1 MITILPIQITI
12 YAGQSIIFTPR
23 YFLARRL
30 DLDDAEG
37 SDGGTVYPIPK
48 WLTKNGWD
56 FNRILTCRL
65 YDTKTF
71 NFSASLSEARARSQ
85 RKSVEKQHRSRVRGS
100 RRKMI
105 TAGEKE
111 HPRRESKS
119 KIIEWAYRSA
129 RANPQS
135 KLNQS
140 RTFAP
145 KMCEFIRPTPRSNV
159 FLFFAFTH
167 ILAHVFARLF
177 LHICVR
183 FLHSN
188 FCVFRTRS
196 SPTHPKKC
204 VFVIFVRF
212 LKKKTFWQQRNISY
226 NLDQM
231 GLEFETKSIT
241 DVWWAKR
248 KPTSFFV

>member
-1 MITILPIQITI
+1 MITILSIQITI

-71 NFSASLSEARARSQ
+71 NFSASLLEARARSQ
-85 RKSVEKQHRSRVRGS
+85 RKSMEKQHRSRVRGS

-105 TAGEKE
+105 AAGEKE

-145 KMCEFIRPTPRSNV
+145 KMCEIMRPTPRSNV
-159 FLFFAFTH
+159 FLFFC
-167 ILAHVFARLF
+167 IYAHFGARVCTIVFAHLCAFFALQF
-177 LHICVR
+177 LRVPYKELTHTSKTMC
-183 FLHSN
+183 
-188 FCVFRTRS
+188 FCDF
-196 SPTHPKKC
+196 C
-204 VFVIFVRF
+204 
-212 LKKKTFWQQRNISY
+212 
-226 NLDQM
+226 
-231 GLEFETKSIT
+231 
-241 DVWWAKR
+241 
-248 KPTSFFV
+248 SFFEKENVLATTYP